1 VTAKSRKKA
10 PPKRAP
16 KPQISEPKTRAK
28 SQKTVVRAI
37 RKKVEEKLADEAG
50 KASLG
55 DYIKLVALEK
65 ELKGETGTR
74 EMTVT
79 WVDESEK

>member
-1 VTAKSRKKA
+1 MTEKGKKQA
-10 PPKRAP
+10 STRTPTEPKPPKN
-16 KPQISEPKTRAK
+16 
-28 SQKTVVRAI
+28 QKTVVSEI
-37 RKKVEEKLADEAG
+37 RKKVEDKLAKDVQ

-65 ELKGETGTR
+65 ELDETTTTP

-79 WVDESEK
+79 WVEESEK